1 MANAKELLKGTE
13 KWQRRAES
21 AAQKARL
28 AAVAAAKHA
37 DKLYMAARSKAI
49 TAARRR
55 KIKSA
60 LMTTGRVL
68 RAAGRAAAVAA
79 VAAGLA
85 AARAELSRK
94 SGKRRV

>member
-13 KWQRRAES
+13 KGQRRAVS

-28 AAVAAAKHA
+28 AAVAAAKQA

-68 RAAGRAAAVAA
+68 RAAGRAAASNEAD
-79 VAAGLA
+79 
-85 AARAELSRK
+85 SR
-94 SGKRRV
+94 